1 MAAKTDVRST
11 LTEIFLKSI
20 EEDPLSWHR
29 NFKSPQRP
37 MNGIYHNQYKGYNR
51 MLLSYV
57 MNKNGYQDPRFYPQ
71 SYIFGSPENREKA
84 WDDPTKIKVMRGEKP
99 VFIDTGFFVPKN
111 KFDADGNKLK
121 PISIPEYR
129 KLSDERKELY
139 RPAQK
144 SIPVYNAD
152 QLTGVEKWKE
162 IENGKQVLDS
172 YILQVIDR
180 GAAEM
185 GVAVKEGDYDPPCYI
200 PVLDEIHMPQKSLF
214 ANEYAFAATLLH
226 EMAHASGAE
235 HRMNRDLSGGFG
247 SEKYAI
253 EELRAEIASAFMAN
267 EFGIDMPDSLLDDHK
282 AYVQSWAKAIS
293 NDKNILISAI
303 FDAEKIADYVEDK
316 AELTKWIQLQQE
328 ADKKD
333 DTISKSIDMISDRY
347 DKSTALL
354 MENLENIR
362 YKLNGDSVAMMV
374 NAMEFSIRNL
384 GDLTPDLKKLEQ
396 QPDRDECRNI
406 SDIFESINQSRI
418 SWLDKIQKYISDP
431 TIVKKIDDIKTGI
444 TNDTEYEKRL
454 FIRLESQIADTVDP
468 DIIEQYDCKWSRE
481 RFVELDPPLDL
492 YNLSRVKLTCL
503 ESNNPNYKR
512 GDVLAFADSEYQLI
526 NPDYSVSVRDLD
538 KESIDD
544 ILLDELKGNVSKVRD
559 FDQENIDE
567 ILLEESTDRDF
578 NNWVSEAQPEQPKFH
593 TKGLT
598 RLTRNLNQASVIDHS
613 DHSQDIDKG

>member
-20 EEDPLSWHR
+20 EEDPLSWHS

-162 IENGKQVLDS
+162 IETGKQVLDS

-214 ANEYAFAATLLH
+214 ANEYAFAATMLH

-333 DTISKSIDMISDRY
+333 DTISKSIDRISDRY

-354 MENLENIR
+354 MKNLENIR

-431 TIVKKIDDIKTGI
+431 TIVKKIDDIKTRI

-454 FIRLESQIADTVDP
+454 FIRLESQIADTVEP
-468 DIIEQYDCKWSRE
+468 DTIEQYDCKWSRE
-481 RFVELDPPLDL
+481 RFVELDPPQDL

-503 ESNNPNYKR
+503 ESNNPNYKK

-526 NPDYSVSVRDLD
+526 NPDYNISVRDLN

-559 FDQENIDE
+559 FDRENIDE
-567 ILLEESTDRDF
+567 ILLEESTDCDF
-578 NNWVSEAQPEQPKFH
+578 NNWVTEAQPEQPKFH

-598 RLTRNLNQASVIDHS
+598 SNLNQPSVIE
-613 DHSQDIDKG
+613 HSQDIDKG

>member
-1 MAAKTDVRST
+1 M
-11 LTEIFLKSI
+11 
-20 EEDPLSWHR
+20 
-29 NFKSPQRP
+29 
-37 MNGIYHNQYKGYNR
+37 
-51 MLLSYV
+51 
-57 MNKNGYQDPRFYPQ
+57 
-71 SYIFGSPENREKA
+71 
-84 WDDPTKIKVMRGEKP
+84 
-99 VFIDTGFFVPKN
+99 
-111 KFDADGNKLK
+111 
-121 PISIPEYR
+121 
-129 KLSDERKELY
+129 
-139 RPAQK
+139 
-144 SIPVYNAD
+144 
-152 QLTGVEKWKE
+152 EKWKE

-214 ANEYAFAATLLH
+214 ANEYAFAATMLH

-333 DTISKSIDMISDRY
+333 DTISKSIDRISDRY

-354 MENLENIR
+354 MKNLENIR

-454 FIRLESQIADTVDP
+454 FIRLESQIADTVEP
-468 DIIEQYDCKWSRE
+468 DTIEQYDCKWSRE
-481 RFVELDPPLDL
+481 RFVELDPPQDL

-503 ESNNPNYKR
+503 ESNNPNYKK

-526 NPDYSVSVRDLD
+526 NPDYNISVRDL
-538 KESIDD
+538 
-544 ILLDELKGNVSKVRD
+544 NRD
-559 FDQENIDE
+559 SND
-567 ILLEESTDRDF
+567 
-578 NNWVSEAQPEQPKFH
+578 WVSEAQPKFH

-598 RLTRNLNQASVIDHS
+598 SNLNQVSVIDHS
-613 DHSQDIDKG
+613 QEIDKG

>member
-20 EEDPLSWHR
+20 EEDPLSWHS

-162 IENGKQVLDS
+162 IETGKQVLDS

-333 DTISKSIDMISDRY
+333 NTISKSIDRISDRY

-354 MENLENIR
+354 MKNLENIR

-396 QPDRDECRNI
+396 QPDRNECRSI

-431 TIVKKIDDIKTGI
+431 TIAKKIDDIKTGI
-444 TNDTEYEKRL
+444 TNDIEYDKRL
-454 FIRLESQIADTVDP
+454 FIRLESQIADTVET

-481 RFVELDPPLDL
+481 RFVELDPPQDL

-503 ESNNPNYKR
+503 ESNNPNYKK

-538 KESIDD
+538 
-544 ILLDELKGNVSKVRD
+544 
-559 FDQENIDE
+559 QENIDE

-578 NNWVSEAQPEQPKFH
+578 NDWVSEAQPKFH

-598 RLTRNLNQASVIDHS
+598 SNLNQPSVIDHS
-613 DHSQDIDKG
+613 QEIDKG

>member
-20 EEDPLSWHR
+20 EEDPLSWHS

-162 IENGKQVLDS
+162 IETGKQVLDS

-200 PVLDEIHMPQKSLF
+200 PDLDEIHMPQKSLF

-235 HRMNRDLSGGFG
+235 YRMNRDLSGGFG

-316 AELTKWIQLQQE
+316 
-328 ADKKD
+328 
-333 DTISKSIDMISDRY
+333 
-347 DKSTALL
+347 
-354 MENLENIR
+354 
-362 YKLNGDSVAMMV
+362 
-374 NAMEFSIRNL
+374 
-384 GDLTPDLKKLEQ
+384 
-396 QPDRDECRNI
+396 
-406 SDIFESINQSRI
+406 
-418 SWLDKIQKYISDP
+418 
-431 TIVKKIDDIKTGI
+431 
-444 TNDTEYEKRL
+444 YEKRL
-454 FIRLESQIADTVDP
+454 FIRLESQIADTVEP

-481 RFVELDPPLDL
+481 RFVELDPPQDL

-538 KESIDD
+538 
-544 ILLDELKGNVSKVRD
+544 
-559 FDQENIDE
+559 QENIDE

-598 RLTRNLNQASVIDHS
+598 RNLNQVSVIDHS
-613 DHSQDIDKG
+613 DHSQEIDKG

>member
-20 EEDPLSWHR
+20 EEDPLSWHS

-99 VFIDTGFFVPKN
+99 VFIDTGFFVPQN

-129 KLSDERKELY
+129 NLPDEKKELY

-200 PVLDEIHMPQKSLF
+200 PDLDEIHMPQKSLF
-214 ANEYAFAATLLH
+214 VNEYAFAATLLH

-454 FIRLESQIADTVDP
+454 FIRLESQIADTVEP
-468 DIIEQYDCKWSRE
+468 DTIEQYDCKWSRE
-481 RFVELDPPLDL
+481 RFVELDPPQDL

-503 ESNNPNYKR
+503 ESNNPNYKK

-526 NPDYSVSVRDLD
+526 NPDYNISVRSLN
-538 KESIDD
+538 KAS
-544 ILLDELKGNVSKVRD
+544 
-559 FDQENIDE
+559 
-567 ILLEESTDRDF
+567 
-578 NNWVSEAQPEQPKFH
+578 SETQPKFH

-598 RLTRNLNQASVIDHS
+598 SNLNQLSVIE
-613 DHSQDIDKG
+613 HSQDIDKG

>member
-129 KLSDERKELY
+129 NLPDEKKELY

-162 IENGKQVLDS
+162 IETGKQVLDS

-333 DTISKSIDMISDRY
+333 DTISKSIDRISDRY
-347 DKSTALL
+347 DKSMALL

-362 YKLNGDSVAMMV
+362 YKLDGDSVAMMV

-384 GDLTPDLKKLEQ
+384 GDLVPDLKKLEQ

-444 TNDTEYEKRL
+444 TNDAEYEKRL
-454 FIRLESQIADTVDP
+454 FIRLESQIADTVEP
-468 DIIEQYDCKWSRE
+468 DTIEQYDCKWSRE
-481 RFVELDPPLDL
+481 RFVELDPPQDL

-503 ESNNPNYKR
+503 ESNNPNYKK

-526 NPDYSVSVRDLD
+526 NPDYNISVRSLN
-538 KESIDD
+538 KAS
-544 ILLDELKGNVSKVRD
+544 
-559 FDQENIDE
+559 
-567 ILLEESTDRDF
+567 
-578 NNWVSEAQPEQPKFH
+578 SETQPKFH

-598 RLTRNLNQASVIDHS
+598 SNLNQLSVIE
-613 DHSQDIDKG
+613 HSQDIDKG

>member
-20 EEDPLSWHR
+20 EEDPLSWHS

-162 IENGKQVLDS
+162 IETGKQVLDS
-172 YILQVIDR
+172 YILQVIDQ

-185 GVAVKEGDYDPPCYI
+185 GVAVKEGDYDQPCYI

-333 DTISKSIDMISDRY
+333 DTISKSIDRISDRY

-354 MENLENIR
+354 MKNLENIR

-384 GDLTPDLKKLEQ
+384 GDLTPDLNKLEQ

-431 TIVKKIDDIKTGI
+431 TIAKKIDDIKTGI
-444 TNDTEYEKRL
+444 TNDIEYDKRL
-454 FIRLESQIADTVDP
+454 FIRLESQIADTVEP

-481 RFVELDPPLDL
+481 RFVELDPPQDL

-503 ESNNPNYKR
+503 ESNNPNYKK

-526 NPDYSVSVRDLD
+526 NPDYSVSVRD
-538 KESIDD
+538 
-544 ILLDELKGNVSKVRD
+544 

-578 NNWVSEAQPEQPKFH
+578 NDWVSEAQPKFH

-598 RLTRNLNQASVIDHS
+598 SNLNQPSVIE
-613 DHSQDIDKG
+613 HSQDIDKG

>member
-20 EEDPLSWHR
+20 EEDPLSWHS

-129 KLSDERKELY
+129 NLPDEKKELY

-333 DTISKSIDMISDRY
+333 DTISKSIDRISDRY

-362 YKLNGDSVAMMV
+362 YKLDGDSVAMMV

-384 GDLTPDLKKLEQ
+384 GDLVPDLKKLEQ

-406 SDIFESINQSRI
+406 SDIFGSINQSRI

-431 TIVKKIDDIKTGI
+431 TIVKKIDGIKTGI
-444 TNDTEYEKRL
+444 TNDAEYEKRL
-454 FIRLESQIADTVDP
+454 FIRLESQIADTVEP
-468 DIIEQYDCKWSRE
+468 DTIEQYDCKWSRE
-481 RFVELDPPLDL
+481 RFVELDPPQDL

-503 ESNNPNYKR
+503 ESNNPNYKK
-512 GDVLAFADSEYQLI
+512 GDILAFADSEYQLI
-526 NPDYSVSVRDLD
+526 NPDYNISVRDL
-538 KESIDD
+538 
-544 ILLDELKGNVSKVRD
+544 NRD
-559 FDQENIDE
+559 FPDCLSE
-567 ILLEESTDRDF
+567 I
-578 NNWVSEAQPEQPKFH
+578 QPKFH

-598 RLTRNLNQASVIDHS
+598 RNLNQLSVIE
-613 DHSQDIDKG
+613 HSQDIDKG

>member
-20 EEDPLSWHR
+20 EEDPLSWHS

-129 KLSDERKELY
+129 NLPDEKKELY

-214 ANEYAFAATLLH
+214 ANEYAFAATMLH

-333 DTISKSIDMISDRY
+333 DTISKSIDRISDRY

-354 MENLENIR
+354 MKNLENIR

-454 FIRLESQIADTVDP
+454 FIRLESQIADTVEP
-468 DIIEQYDCKWSRE
+468 DTIEQYDCKWSRE
-481 RFVELDPPLDL
+481 HFVELDPPQDL

-503 ESNNPNYKR
+503 ESNNPNYKK

-526 NPDYSVSVRDLD
+526 NPDYNISVRDL
-538 KESIDD
+538 
-544 ILLDELKGNVSKVRD
+544 N
-559 FDQENIDE
+559 
-567 ILLEESTDRDF
+567 RDF
-578 NNWVSEAQPEQPKFH
+578 NDWVSETQPKFH

-598 RLTRNLNQASVIDHS
+598 SNLNQVSVIDHS
-613 DHSQDIDKG
+613 QEIDKG

>member
-129 KLSDERKELY
+129 NLPDEKKELY

-162 IENGKQVLDS
+162 IETGKHVLDS

-282 AYVQSWAKAIS
+282 AYVQSWTKAIS

-328 ADKKD
+328 ANKKD
-333 DTISKSIDMISDRY
+333 DTISKSIDRISDRY

-354 MENLENIR
+354 MKNLENIR

-444 TNDTEYEKRL
+444 TNDAEYEKRL
-454 FIRLESQIADTVDP
+454 FIRLESQIADTVEP
-468 DIIEQYDCKWSRE
+468 DTIEQYDCKWSRE
-481 RFVELDPPLDL
+481 RFVELDPPQDL

-503 ESNNPNYKR
+503 ESNNPNYKK

-526 NPDYSVSVRDLD
+526 NPDYNISVRDL
-538 KESIDD
+538 
-544 ILLDELKGNVSKVRD
+544 NRD
-559 FDQENIDE
+559 FPDC
-567 ILLEESTDRDF
+567 L
-578 NNWVSEAQPEQPKFH
+578 SETQPKFH

-598 RLTRNLNQASVIDHS
+598 SNLNQLSVIE
-613 DHSQDIDKG
+613 HSQDIDKG

>member
-20 EEDPLSWHR
+20 EEDPLSWHS

-162 IENGKQVLDS
+162 IETGKQVLDS

-200 PVLDEIHMPQKSLF
+200 PDLDEIHMPQKSLF

-328 ADKKD
+328 ANKKD
-333 DTISKSIDMISDRY
+333 DTISKSIDRISDRY

-354 MENLENIR
+354 MKNLENIR
-362 YKLNGDSVAMMV
+362 YKLNGDSVAMLV
-374 NAMEFSIRNL
+374 NAM
-384 GDLTPDLKKLEQ
+384 
-396 QPDRDECRNI
+396 
-406 SDIFESINQSRI
+406 
-418 SWLDKIQKYISDP
+418 
-431 TIVKKIDDIKTGI
+431 
-444 TNDTEYEKRL
+444 
-454 FIRLESQIADTVDP
+454 
-468 DIIEQYDCKWSRE
+468 
-481 RFVELDPPLDL
+481 
-492 YNLSRVKLTCL
+492 
-503 ESNNPNYKR
+503 
-512 GDVLAFADSEYQLI
+512 
-526 NPDYSVSVRDLD
+526 
-538 KESIDD
+538 
-544 ILLDELKGNVSKVRD
+544 
-559 FDQENIDE
+559 
-567 ILLEESTDRDF
+567 
-578 NNWVSEAQPEQPKFH
+578 
-593 TKGLT
+593 
-598 RLTRNLNQASVIDHS
+598 
-613 DHSQDIDKG
+613 